1 MLLKWC
7 YLKTI
12 HTTEAIET
20 SAFLAKVLKGFPAIA
35 IATDWLMG
43 VMLSGS
49 SSGPPDLPL
58 PPRESDTV
66 KTTHILTHT
75 FKTQI

>member
-1 MLLKWC
+1 MLLKLC

-35 IATDWLMG
+35 IATD
-43 VMLSGS
+43 
-49 SSGPPDLPL
+49 
-58 PPRESDTV
+58 
-66 KTTHILTHT
+66 
-75 FKTQI
+75 